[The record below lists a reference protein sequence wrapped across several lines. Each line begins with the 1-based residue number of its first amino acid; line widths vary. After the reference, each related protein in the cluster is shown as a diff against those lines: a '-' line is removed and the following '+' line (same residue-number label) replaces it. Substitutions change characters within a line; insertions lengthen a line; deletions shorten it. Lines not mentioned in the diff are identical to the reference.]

1 MNVQAAMF
9 RLREMSDKVT
19 NIVMN
24 YTEVEAKVRE
34 ATNDEQWGPHGSLMA
49 EISKETYTYEHFPE
63 VMGMLWKRML
73 QDNKKNWR
81 RVYKSLLLLS
91 YLILNGSERVVT
103 SAREHLYDLKSLESY
118 TCTDEFNRDQ
128 GNNVRSKVRDLIDFI
143 QDDERLRSERKKSRK
158 AKDKFVGLSGVGSS
172 GYSDRYDIEPKSSK
186 SKSMDFNGEF
196 DDRSWKDRFG
206 SRKKEDDEE
215 SEESLP
221 EFIEE
226 QDGEDSFTP
235 PRKGKVEFKDEEED
249 EETFTSTT
257 RTERKT
263 KRKVR
268 SSKKVDL
275 GAAATYSV
283 DSNGNK
289 PTQSNGSDLISIPT
303 GNQEAFADF
312 SSANNSLDDFNPRAG
327 TEAPPPA
334 VAAPAQADFANF
346 QSSNQMSSQ
355 NSGTL
360 ESGFGDF
367 QSNSSFSTM
376 VTQQSQTVSVTSLN
390 SNMSLLSQ
398 APPLQPQMM
407 ASIPPSGNLMQP
419 QQQIMQPIQ
428 PSQFTM
434 RPTPTFSVFMPSSIT
449 DMSYVPINPLDGT
462 PDWNRNAQT
471 VQTVPIYPVH
481 TPTMVDLTSQNSF
494 MAMQPPMMGGVPMAP
509 TGGMS
514 MQPMAPMSGLPITPT
529 TQTSTSTVQ
538 SKKGGTIWA
547 DSKVNIDIDSLSLSD
562 KYKKHQQPSMNQLQQ
577 QTPPQ
582 MVGVGQINMGAPQMA
597 QRQMGMAM
605 PQQQQGMMGMQGNM
619 RMAPQGYSMQQPP
632 NMTVGMQPGMPMQ
645 GNMGMQQQQQP
656 MSMQSPMGM
665 GMQGGMMGQPTQ
677 YGAYGAQ

>member
-1 MNVQAAMF
+1 
-9 RLREMSDKVT
+9 
-19 NIVMN
+19 MN

-334 VAAPAQADFANF
+334 VATPAQADFANF

-428 PSQFTM
+428 PSQ
-434 RPTPTFSVFMPSSIT
+434 
-449 DMSYVPINPLDGT
+449 
-462 PDWNRNAQT
+462 
-471 VQTVPIYPVH
+471 
-481 TPTMVDLTSQNSF
+481 
-494 MAMQPPMMGGVPMAP
+494 AMQPPMMGGVPMAP

-514 MQPMAPMSGLPITPT
+514 MQSMAPMSGLPITPT

-597 QRQMGMAM
+597 QGQMGMGI
-605 PQQQQGMMGMQGNM
+605 PQQQGMMGMQGNM
-619 RMAPQGYSMQQPP
+619 RMAPQGYSMQQPR

-665 GMQGGMMGQPTQ
+665 GMQGE
-677 YGAYGAQ
+677 

>member
-1 MNVQAAMF
+1 
-9 RLREMSDKVT
+9 
-19 NIVMN
+19 MN

-128 GNNVRSKVRDLIDFI
+128 GIT
-143 QDDERLRSERKKSRK
+143 DDERLRSERKKSRK

-172 GYSDRYDIEPKSSK
+172 GYSDRYDIEPKSSR

-289 PTQSNGSDLISIPT
+289 PTQSNGSDLISIPA

-407 ASIPPSGNLMQP
+407 ASIPPVATSC
-419 QQQIMQPIQ
+419 
-428 PSQFTM
+428 S
-434 RPTPTFSVFMPSSIT
+434 PSSRLCSPFSLHR
-449 DMSYVPINPLDGT
+449 MSRKPFNAVRPLW
-462 PDWNRNAQT
+462 P
-471 VQTVPIYPVH
+471 VQKLCQFKRQKVALEVIGIDVI
-481 TPTMVDLTSQNSF
+481 
-494 MAMQPPMMGGVPMAP
+494 
-509 TGGMS
+509 
-514 MQPMAPMSGLPITPT
+514 SGF
-529 TQTSTSTVQ
+529 
-538 SKKGGTIWA
+538 
-547 DSKVNIDIDSLSLSD
+547 
-562 KYKKHQQPSMNQLQQ
+562 
-577 QTPPQ
+577 
-582 MVGVGQINMGAPQMA
+582 
-597 QRQMGMAM
+597 
-605 PQQQQGMMGMQGNM
+605 
-619 RMAPQGYSMQQPP
+619 
-632 NMTVGMQPGMPMQ
+632 
-645 GNMGMQQQQQP
+645 
-656 MSMQSPMGM
+656 
-665 GMQGGMMGQPTQ
+665 
-677 YGAYGAQ
+677 